1 MEDVLV
7 IFRFILFFMNLNFEK
22 GLKALYIYIYIYKS
36 MTIKLI
42 DTYFEDQQKYQKQF
56 GEKTVVYIQVGD
68 FYEIYGA
75 ELTNGEQLGVLD
87 KISKLCNFTVSQKKV
102 GLDNSSASKVFMGGF
117 PLYMIDKYV
126 NILVD
131 DHGWTVVVIKQD
143 EQRSGTTRSLE
154 GVYSP
159 GTNIRTS
166 DDSNTLVMIYIESV
180 NNRKGTGLKTV
191 YIGLSS
197 LDCLSGQ
204 TTVYETYAYDQ
215 QTSIIFDEI
224 HKFVSAK
231 NPREIIV
238 ETVNIDHI
246 SDQDLAK
253 SLDIYDRQHQINKLK
268 HGKTE
273 KQRGFQEKFFETIY
287 PHNSNI
293 SILEHLQIQFKE
305 YGTLSLLLL
314 LTYILDHSNV
324 VLNKIH
330 KPDIWEMNQQLIL
343 ANNSLQQLNV
353 VENRYNYREPSLLT
367 IIDKT
372 STVIGGRIFRDR
384 LLNPIKEPNVIQK
397 RYDAIEE
404 IMAIDSNGVPDKSVY
419 QNLEKIL
426 NKIRDLERLHRQI
439 AMRTIKPI
447 ELSGMSYSYTATI
460 ELYKYIQNIIKNNSN
475 LKEHLEGV
483 IPNEKT
489 WKTFMR
495 AKEELDNTYDFD
507 KTNFNTLEKIDVNF
521 FRSGCN
527 DTLDSHQY
535 DIDHSILIFQTFADW
550 MNGVINEQ
558 DTNLSMKTVVRYDQS
573 DTYGHHIYLT
583 KNRFITFLDKLK
595 TKTLAYPNNK
605 LVLEVPKKSVKN
617 GTTKIKYEFDIRA
630 INSINKSRCAS
641 SNDVVVILDDP
652 GNLDNKIVNLK
663 DGSKNKKQVAAAS
676 SYSIFDRLNQKLKA
690 DQGDLKSTIIA
701 VYKETIVEYGTKYL
715 ESLSKVT
722 KFIGEVDVLKAGAK
736 MAIEFSY
743 VKPTIKT
750 DPKNGSFLSFTEI
763 RHPIIENINTR
774 TPYITNDLELGG
786 LTDGILLFGVNASG
800 KSSLMKAV
808 GINLILAQSGFFVAA
823 KSFEYYPFDYLF
835 TRIWNN
841 DNIFKGQSTFEVEIS
856 ELRSIIQKASNKSL
870 VLGDELC
877 SGTETVSASAIV
889 TAANAKFIF
898 ATHLHF
904 LANNHH
910 LVSLKNV
917 KNLHLSVRYDNITK
931 KLIYDRKLKDGSG
944 PSTYGLEVCKA
955 MGLDEDFLK
964 EAFEIR
970 KEISHDQSG
979 SLLNQKT
986 SKYNSDVRVDTCLV
1000 CQTKGEEVH
1009 HIQFQCTAN
1018 KVGMIGSIHK
1028 NRESNL
1034 VVLCKEC
1041 HAKVHS
1047 NQLII
1052 KGYLE
1057 TSEGI
1062 ELDYNYPT
1070 QEETAK
1076 KNKLNKKYTDDDI
1089 LYIIKLHKD
1098 KMSPRKIKERLEETK
1113 HLILSISTI
1122 GKIIKENVTEN
1133 VKENVIKENE

>member
-1 MEDVLV
+1 
-7 IFRFILFFMNLNFEK
+7 
-22 GLKALYIYIYIYKS
+22 

-87 KISKLCNFTVSQKKV
+87 KISKLCNFTVSQKNV
-102 GLDNSSASKVFMGGF
+102 GVSGASKVFMGGF

-154 GVYSP
+154 GIYSP

-166 DDSNTLVMIYIESV
+166 DDSNTLVMVYIESV
-180 NNRKGTGLKTV
+180 NNRKGTGFKTV

-197 LDCLSGQ
+197 MDCLSGQ

-215 QTSIIFDEI
+215 QKAIIFDEI
-224 HKFVSAK
+224 HKFISAK
-231 NPREIIV
+231 NPREILV
-238 ETVNIDHI
+238 ETVNLEYIT
-246 SDQDLAK
+246 DQDLAK
-253 SLDIYDRQHQINKLK
+253 ALDIYDRHHSINKLS

-273 KQRGFQEKFFETIY
+273 KQREFQEKFFEKIY
-287 PHNSNI
+287 QQTRFI
-293 SILEHLQIQFKE
+293 SILEHLQLQYKE

-314 LTYILDHSNV
+314 LRYILDHSNV

-330 KPDIWEMNQQLIL
+330 KPDVWEMNQQLIL

-353 VENRYNYREPSLLT
+353 VENRYNLREPSLLS
-367 IIDKT
+367 IINKT
-372 STVIGGRIFRDR
+372 STAIGSRIFRDR
-384 LLNPIKEPNVIQK
+384 LLNPIKDTLLIQK
-397 RYDAIEE
+397 RYDTIQE
-404 IMAIDSNGVPDKSVY
+404 IMAIDADGIPDKTVY
-419 QNLEKIL
+419 QNLERIL

-439 AMRTIKPI
+439 AMKTIKPI
-447 ELSGMSYSYTATI
+447 ELSGMSYSYSAVI
-460 ELYKYIQNIIKNNSN
+460 ELHKVITSITKNNSS
-475 LKEHLEGV
+475 LKEQLEGI
-483 IPNEKT
+483 IPDEKIWT
-489 WKTFMR
+489 TFLN
-495 AKEELDNTYDFD
+495 AKAELDKTYDYD

-521 FRSGCN
+521 FRPGCN
-527 DTLDSHQY
+527 DTLDAHQY
-535 DIDHSILIFQTFADW
+535 EIDHSILVFQTFAEW
-550 MNGVINEQ
+550 MNKVISEL
-558 DTNLSMKTVVRYDQS
+558 DTNMTMKTVVRYDHS
-573 DTYGHHIYLT
+573 ETFGHHIYLT
-583 KNRFITFLDKLK
+583 KNRFIAFQDKLK
-595 TKTLAYPNNK
+595 TKALAYPNNK
-605 LVLEVPKKSVKN
+605 LVLEVPKKTVKD
-617 GTTKIKYEFDIRA
+617 GTTKIKYEIDIR
-630 INSINKSRCAS
+630 SITSITKSRSAN
-641 SNDVVVILDDP
+641 SNDIVVMLEDP
-652 GNLDNKIVNLK
+652 GNFDKK
-663 DGSKNKKQVAAAS
+663 TYDTKGKKQTITTA

-690 DQGDLKSTIIA
+690 DQADLKTTVIS
-701 VYKETIVEYGTKYL
+701 VYKEIMYEYGVKYL
-715 ESLSKVT
+715 DCLSKIT
-722 KFIGEVDVLKAGAK
+722 KFIGEVDVLKAGAR

-743 VKPTIKT
+743 VKPTIKN
-750 DPKNGSFLSFTEI
+750 DPQKGSFLSFSGI

-774 TPYITNDLELGG
+774 IPYITNDLELGNE
-786 LTDGILLFGVNASG
+786 TDGILLFGVNASG

-808 GINLILAQSGFFVAA
+808 GINLILAQAGFFVAA

-856 ELRSIIQKASNKSL
+856 ELKSIIQKASNKSL

-877 SGTETVSASAIV
+877 SGTETISASAIV
-889 TAANAKFIF
+889 TAGIKRLANVNAKFIF

-904 LANNHH
+904 LASNSH
-910 LVSLKNV
+910 LANLKNV
-917 KNLHLSVRYDNITK
+917 KNLHLSVSYDHSTK
-931 KLIYDRKLKDGSG
+931 KLIYDRKLKPGSG

-955 MGLDEDFLK
+955 MGLDDDFLK

-970 KEISHDQSG
+970 NEISHDQSG

-986 SKYNSDVRVDTCLV
+986 SKYNSDVRIDKCLI
-1000 CQTKGEEVH
+1000 CNAKGEDVH

-1018 KVGMIGSIHK
+1018 KIGMIGSIHK

-1041 HAKVHS
+1041 HQKVHS

-1052 KGYLE
+1052 RGYLD

-1062 ELDYNYPT
+1062 ELDYSYPT
-1070 QEETAK
+1070 KEEVEE
-1076 KNKLNKKYTDDDI
+1076 KNKSNKKYNDDHI
-1089 LYIIKLHKD
+1089 AYIMSLNKSGVPLKNIKISLEQNKNLVL
-1098 KMSPRKIKERLEETK
+1098 SVASIRKIVNTHRDY
-1113 HLILSISTI
+1113 
-1122 GKIIKENVTEN
+1122 
-1133 VKENVIKENE
+1133 